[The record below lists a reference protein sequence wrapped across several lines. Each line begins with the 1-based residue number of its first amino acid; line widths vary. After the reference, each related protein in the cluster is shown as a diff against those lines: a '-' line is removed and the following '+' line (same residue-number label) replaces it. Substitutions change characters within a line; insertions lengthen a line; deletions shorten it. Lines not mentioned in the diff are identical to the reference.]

1 MDKALYKELN
11 DLSLQSLKQIT
22 LLKSAEISM
31 EHWHP
36 EAMNWVLVHWGQNP
50 GNDYQKLFAQY
61 DAHVN
66 QDLSNSEKMKIR
78 SQNRQ
83 FHHNLK
89 KLLTYAL

>member
-50 GNDYQKLFAQY
+50 GNDYQTLFVQY